1 MTMTNEL
8 PRYAVPMPRWLMTRK
23 PPYIDLTRVIAYEVR
38 PLSDWLADR
47 DEWVRVAEGWKS

>member
-1 MTMTNEL
+1 MTNEL